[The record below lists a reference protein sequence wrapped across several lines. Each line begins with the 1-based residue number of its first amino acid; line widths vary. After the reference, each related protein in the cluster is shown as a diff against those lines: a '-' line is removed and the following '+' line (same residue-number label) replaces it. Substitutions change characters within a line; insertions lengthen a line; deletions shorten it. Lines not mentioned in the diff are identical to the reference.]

1 MCVDR
6 SCAGVR
12 LGLETGAVPAAEMCA
27 VQASPSLLHG
37 HRQHPPNQAPATA
50 VPSMPPSST
59 SAVSPTPTT
68 HAPVPSHQR
77 LSVVWCRIEASV
89 VGWSGSLAVSITNQ
103 QVTEHAFLQG
113 LYADDYFPDQ
123 VVDKGKAILLR
134 LCERIEAER
143 PSDLAA
149 LYVLTGSATEEFNAL
164 EAEFEAAGSEI
175 ETVAREEI
183 AEDFGFVRRNLDTG
197 ELEWKPFTVCTTCQ
211 GKYPPTLFPPGT
223 RGASGGAWGD

>member
-1 MCVDR
+1 MRGPDITIDSSTV
-6 SCAGVR
+6 
-12 LGLETGAVPAAEMCA
+12 TGNTRRT
-27 VQASPSLLHG
+27 SPSDCRAVH
-37 HRQHPPNQAPATA
+37 ATIVDLGGVA
-50 VPSMPPSST
+50 DSDHACTRTQPS
-59 SAVSPTPTT
+59 AFVGG
-68 HAPVPSHQR
+68 
-77 LSVVWCRIEASV
+77 VVQDRGIGCRMERET
-89 VGWSGSLAVSITNQ
+89 AVSITNQ

-183 AEDFGFVRRNLDTG
+183 AEDFGFV
-197 ELEWKPFTVCTTCQ
+197 
-211 GKYPPTLFPPGT
+211 
-223 RGASGGAWGD
+223 ASAYGFEEADVEKLIAARDW